1 MWRHVL
7 EKSDQGN
14 IQFMDTDEDDI
25 VTVSGRNLVVAR
37 TWDPQNGCLN
47 SELTLTQTP
56 HNR

>member
-1 MWRHVL
+1 
-7 EKSDQGN
+7 
-14 IQFMDTDEDDI
+14 MDTDEDDI